1 MIPNKFH
8 FISSFKYTLF
18 IVLFFILSSCSSYYN
33 YESDFIGLYIRNY
46 HSYGIGASMELKKNK
61 VFEYQWQEGLNR
73 GVTKGTWKKSGRHIV
88 FNSELQPILYNYSV
102 IVDSKEGSQ
111 DSLSIRLLDNDKDP
125 IFYVPVNILN
135 KDNEIIFNTITDFD
149 GLAKLP
155 KATSDNLKLIIAF
168 GIYGYENII
177 TDYPKNGYPFISIPD
192 STVGHYQFQI
202 NMGPSR
208 KNCRYFT
215 DEKWKYKNSKFVGV
229 KYPFSKKEKGPKVD
243 FKRKNY
249 KIVLREKKKT
259 SDSTII
265 RVFDFSGQE
274 MAFTKFYLYKDT
286 VITYFT
292 QSDIDG
298 YARLPK
304 NCKDKNWKNIKIKSF
319 PTHNYPELIISKWD
333 LNYFSRNKAI
343 CQYDIDVFWLI
354 PQKDEGI
361 IKLY

>member
-1 MIPNKFH
+1 
-8 FISSFKYTLF
+8 
-18 IVLFFILSSCSSYYN
+18 
-33 YESDFIGLYIRNY
+33 
-46 HSYGIGASMELKKNK
+46 MELKKNK
-61 VFEYQWQEGLNR
+61 VFEYHWQEGLNR

-102 IVDSKEGSQ
+102 IVDSKKGSQ
-111 DSLSIRLLDNDKDP
+111 DSLSIRILDNDKYP
-125 IFYVPVNILN
+125 MAYVAVRLVN
-135 KDNEIIFNTITDFD
+135 KDKEIIFNTHTDFD

-155 KATSDNLKLIIAF
+155 KASSDSIKLIMTHFSI
-168 GIYGYENII
+168 ENII
-177 TDYPKNGYPFISIPD
+177 RDYPKNSYPFISIPD

-249 KIVLREKKKT
+249 RIVLREKKKK

-274 MAFTKFYLYKDT
+274 MAFTKFYLYEDT

-333 LNYFSRNKAI
+333 LNYFSRHKAI

>member
-1 MIPNKFH
+1 MILNKLL
-8 FISSFKYTLF
+8 FISSLKHTLF
-18 IVLFFILSSCSSYYN
+18 IALFFILSSCSSYYN

-61 VFEYQWQEGLNR
+61 VFEYHWQQGLWS

-102 IVDSKEGSQ
+102 IVDSKKGSQ
-111 DSLSIRLLDNDKDP
+111 DSLSIRILDNDKLP
-125 IFYVPVNILN
+125 MPLVVIRLVN
-135 KDNEIIFNTITDFD
+135 KDKEIIFNTLTDFD

-155 KATSDNLKLIIAF
+155 KASSDSIKLIMTHFSI
-168 GIYGYENII
+168 ENII
-177 TDYPKNGYPFISIPD
+177 RDYPKNSYPFISIPD

-249 KIVLREKKKT
+249 RIVLREKKKK

-265 RVFDFSGQE
+265 RVFDFNKE
-274 MAFTKFYLYKDT
+274 MVPFFGVYLYKNSNLKYVNVASNIHDPT
-286 VITYFT
+286 VSLPTFC
-292 QSDIDG
+292 SDNNYI
-298 YARLPK
+298 R
-304 NCKDKNWKNIKIKSF
+304 IKAILQDCEK
-319 PTHNYPELIISKWD
+319 LIISSDDWHSLLK
-333 LNYFSRNKAI
+333 NKRI
-343 CQYDIDVFWLI
+343 CDYDIDVFWLI
-354 PQKDEGI
+354 PERFEI
-361 IKLY
+361 IKV